1 MNGKQKQAG
10 FEAGFTL
17 IEMLVVVGIIAI
29 MVSLVMPAGSSM
41 IQSHRKS
48 SAKNLIK
55 TSLAQAQA
63 YAAKERKYA
72 GIRFQLDASGRQYLI
87 LVEAKRIV
95 ISNGSVIPGA
105 WDFYDLMDL
114 YVPVDNVQPTAMP
127 TGTVVLNASELDFD
141 IDANTEV
148 EDWELEDAT
157 TFCVIF
163 SPSGQLVKKPA
174 QCGPRVDPTVTQL
187 EYLVYANLDD
197 TIFVG
202 TEIMPPREGLPLS
215 GDLICLNN
223 SPRSVKYSQTG
234 LLLFQLKELEE
245 MSPIERYDY
254 IMDSLVSKALMINV
268 YTGKLIEQE

>member
-48 SAKNLIK
+48 SAQNLIK

-72 GIRFQLDASGRQYLI
+72 GIRFQLAGGGRQYLI
-87 LVEAKRIV
+87 LVEAKRVV
-95 ISNGSVIPGA
+95 ITDGNSYGA
-105 WDFYDLMDL
+105 WNFYDLMDL

-148 EDWELEDAT
+148 EDWELEGAT

-187 EYLVYANLDD
+187 EYLAYANLDD
-197 TIFVG
+197 KIFVG

-223 SPRSVKYSQTG
+223 SPRPVKYSQTG

-245 MSPIERYDY
+245 MDPVERYDY